1 MKACV
6 LIKTEPGTHIAVAK
20 VVAQI
25 KGVKAAF
32 PVLGRTDVVA
42 NVDAEGLAD
51 VSQLVFKIG
60 DLDGVTETETLIGM
74 TEVQV

>member
-42 NVDAEGLAD
+42 NVDADGLAD